1 MNKNIELKF
10 KNGEVDM
17 YITKSTDDLKLPS
30 LGFKRE
36 EDAELAIAIA
46 KAIKVREDRDYWIEL
61 HDAVKY
67 VFRTLNLQ
75 NSGWV

>member
-1 MNKNIELKF
+1 MSKNIELQSKD
-10 KNGEVDM
+10 GQADM

-30 LGFKRE
+30 MGFKRE

-46 KAIKVREDRDYWIEL
+46 KAIRAREGRDYWMEM

-67 VFRTLNLQ
+67 VFRALNLQ
-75 NSGWV
+75 DSGWV

>member
-1 MNKNIELKF
+1 MKNIELKF

-36 EDAELAIAIA
+36 EDAELAVAIA
-46 KAIKVREDRDYWIEL
+46 KAINAREGRNCWTEM

-75 NSGWV
+75 DSGWT

>member
-17 YITKSTDDLKLPS
+17 YITKSTDDLKLSS

-46 KAIKVREDRDYWIEL
+46 KAIKAREGRDYWIEL

-75 NSGWV
+75 DSGWV